1 MKRSCFI
8 HHQDQNHSFWHGRW
22 PILYVDIYDKSF
34 VTASRFFFQCP
45 LVLNNLLCISIQ
57 TIGRVEIR
65 SCLANNNRMHKS
77 SRFSVLFPLFIFFC
91 LMLSDPVD
99 SAPEPFTAPTTCSR
113 CYRANNKT
121 TRERERGSGGNRGD
135 TSTHHHERAAGI
147 LKRPTGRLVNRIR
160 TNWASTASTHKTQ
173 FYANEYE
180 ERKEKTQRHAQSW
193 SVPCWLWPFLPF
205 IYSRWPI
212 NTRLHRVRVSSV
224 SIHYSRRKFSL
235 IFCCCCYFAHSD
247 GRHVTCGT
255 AETSGIAQV
264 GKEFTTADV
273 VEQHVEKGLV
283 VMSPHPGQQKR
294 ER

>member
-1 MKRSCFI
+1 
-8 HHQDQNHSFWHGRW
+8 
-22 PILYVDIYDKSF
+22 
-34 VTASRFFFQCP
+34 
-45 LVLNNLLCISIQ
+45 
-57 TIGRVEIR
+57 
-65 SCLANNNRMHKS
+65 
-77 SRFSVLFPLFIFFC
+77 
-91 LMLSDPVD
+91 MLSDPVD

-121 TRERERGSGGNRGD
+121 TRERENLVEIVATRRHIITSARPEYWNGQPGD
-135 TSTHHHERAAGI
+135 LSIGFERIEPALQVHTKRNSMQTST
-147 LKRPTGRLVNRIR
+147 
-160 TNWASTASTHKTQ
+160 
-173 FYANEYE
+173 
-180 ERKEKTQRHAQSW
+180 RKGKKKTQRHAQSW

-283 VMSPHPGQQKR
+283 VMSPHPGQKKKR
-294 ER
+294 EIKSNIWIINDRCVRANRSNGATRTCWRWRDDWRWAGCFSRSVRAGLVWVEWRRQWPEFSGPSIHACSFRGRERPGRTSQFLYWRRK